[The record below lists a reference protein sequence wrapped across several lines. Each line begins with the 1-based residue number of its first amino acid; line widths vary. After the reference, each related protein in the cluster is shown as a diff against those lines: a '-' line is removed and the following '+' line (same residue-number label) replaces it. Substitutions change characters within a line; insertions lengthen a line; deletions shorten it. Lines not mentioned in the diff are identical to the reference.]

1 MKKQLDIKKL
11 LILNLPYILM
21 GLFATNFGEAWRMAQ
36 GADAS
41 QKALSLISVLPVAL
55 ASWWPSLHP
64 LDLLV
69 GICCGGGLRLA
80 VYLKS
85 KNAKKYRH
93 GMEYGSARWGTHED
107 IAPYVDPVFQNNV
120 ILTKTE
126 SLTMNSRPKDPKTA
140 RNKNVLV
147 IGGSGSGKTRF
158 WLKPNL
164 MQMHSSYVVTDPKG
178 TILVEC
184 GKMLQRGTPKM
195 RPKLGKDHQPVKDRH
210 GNPIYE
216 TVKNKNGKV
225 VYEPYRIKVLNTINF
240 KKSMHYNP
248 FAYLHSEKDILKLV
262 TTLIANTKGEGKAGD
277 DFWVKAETLLYCAL
291 IGYIHYEAPVEEQNF
306 STLIE
311 FINAM
316 EVREDDE
323 EFKNPVDLMFDALE
337 AENPNHFAVRQ
348 YKKYKLAAGKTAKSI
363 LISCGARL
371 AVFDIA
377 ELREVTSYDE
387 LELDTL
393 GDRKTALFLIMSDTD
408 DSFNFL
414 ISMCYT
420 QLFNLLC
427 EKADDVYGGRLPI
440 HVRCL
445 IDECANIGQIPKL
458 EKLVATIRSREISAC
473 LVLQAQS
480 QLKAIYKDNA
490 DTIIG
495 NMDTSIFLGGKEPTT
510 LKELA
515 AVLGKETIDTYNTGE
530 SRGRETSH
538 SLNYQKLGKELMS
551 QDELAVMDGGKCI
564 LQLRGVRPFLSD
576 KYDITR
582 HPNFKY
588 TADADK
594 RNTFDIEAFLSARL
608 KLKPDEV
615 CDVYEVDTEGV

>member
-1 MKKQLDIKKL
+1 MKQLNLKKL
-11 LILNLPYILM
+11 VLLNLPYFLL
-21 GLFATNFGEAWRMAQ
+21 GLFATNLGEAWRLAT

-41 QKALSLISVLPVAL
+41 AKMLSFFSTLPVAL
-55 ASWWPSLHP
+55 GSWWPSLHP
-64 LDLLV
+64 LDLAV
-69 GICCGGGLRLA
+69 GICCGAGLRLA
-80 VYLKS
+80 VYLKG

-93 GMEYGSARWGTHED
+93 NVEYGSARWGTHED
-107 IAPYVDPVFQNNV
+107 IAPYIDPVFQNNV
-120 ILTKTE
+120 ILTQTE
-126 SLTMNSRPKDPKTA
+126 RLTMSSRPKNPKYA

-184 GKMLQRGTPKM
+184 GKMLQRGA
-195 RPKLGKDHQPVKDRH
+195 PKLGKDGKPMKDKH
-210 GNPIYE
+210 
-216 TVKNKNGKV
+216 GKV
-225 VYEPYRIKVLNTINF
+225 IYEPYQIRVLNTINF
-240 KKSMHYNP
+240 NKSMHYNP
-248 FAYLHSEKDILKLV
+248 FSYIHSEKDILKLV

-311 FINAM
+311 MINSM

-323 EFKNPVDLMFDALE
+323 EFKNAVDLMFDELKE
-337 AENPNHFAVRQ
+337 RKPNHFAVRQ
-348 YKKYKLAAGKTAKSI
+348 YAKYKLAAGKTAKSI
-363 LISCGARL
+363 LVSCGARL

-377 ELREVTSYDE
+377 ELREITSYDE

-393 GDRKTALFLIMSDTD
+393 GDRRTALFLIMSDTD

-427 EKADDVYGGRLPI
+427 EKADDVYGGRLPV

-495 NMDTSIFLGGKEPTT
+495 NMDSSIFLGGKEPTT

-576 KYDITR
+576 KYDITQ
-582 HPNFKY
+582 HPNYKY
-588 TADADK
+588 TADADPK
-594 RNTFDIEAFLSARL
+594 NAFSIEDFLRARL
-608 KLKPDEV
+608 KLKPNQV
-615 CDVYEVDTEGV
+615 CDVYEIDAAADD